1 MIADNVA
8 KASLLV
14 DVLRGAAPQDA
25 EFADRLPRWMLD
37 AGFLAKLKA
46 CEARGRPFRYRTP
59 EQRRLAQ
66 RIDAAKECAM
76 LFGEDHPTI
85 CLAIDSVL
93 VSRPLAF
100 AETLI

>member
-1 MIADNVA
+1 MIADDVA
-8 KASLLV
+8 QACFLV

-25 EFADRLPRWMLD
+25 QFADRLPRWMLD

-46 CEARGRPFRYRTP
+46 CEARGRPFRYRTQ

-66 RIDAAKECAM
+66 RIEAEKEYAI
-76 LFGEDHPTI
+76 LFGDEHPTI
-85 CLAIDSVL
+85 CLAIDGVL

>member
-8 KASLLV
+8 QACFLV
-14 DVLRGAAPQDA
+14 DVRHGAAPQVA

-46 CEARGRPFRYRTP
+46 CEARGRQFRYRSP
-59 EQRRLAQ
+59 QQRALA
-66 RIDAAKECAM
+66 RKVETAKQAAM
-76 LFGEDHPTI
+76 LFDDENPTI
-85 CLAIDSVL
+85 CLARNGRYQVH
-93 VSRPLAF
+93 PLAF